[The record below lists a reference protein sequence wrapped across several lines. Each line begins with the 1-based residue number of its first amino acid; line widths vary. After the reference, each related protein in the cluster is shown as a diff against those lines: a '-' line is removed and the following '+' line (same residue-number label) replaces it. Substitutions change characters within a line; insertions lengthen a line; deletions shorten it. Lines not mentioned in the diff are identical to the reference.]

1 MFSSSPTVCHNDVM
15 ITNEIVERACSEV
28 GAYTDDQMMSEF
40 DRFFQNQPG
49 ICDFVAEL
57 TSESTTEI
65 QELSLFLSYMVF
77 KAAEAA
83 ERDASGNLLEVSPEQ
98 IESAFHE
105 SESWI
110 ERIEQAQED
119 RNPLEPDDTEPFLV
133 QYVISELNQPLEDG
147 SLLADEQKGEVFF
160 VLRTVI
166 SSFARKPNG
175 KEIKS

>member
-1 MFSSSPTVCHNDVM
+1 M
-15 ITNEIVERACSEV
+15 ITNDIVERACSEV
-28 GAYTDDQMMSEF
+28 GAYTDAQMMSEF
-40 DRFFQNQPG
+40 DRFFQKQPG

-57 TSESTTEI
+57 TSESTTDI

-83 ERDASGNLLEVSPEQ
+83 EPGAPENLKEVTAER

-110 ERIEQAQED
+110 DRIEKAED
-119 RNPLEPDDTEPFLV
+119 EKTTLLPDDTEPFLV

-147 SLLADEQKGEVFF
+147 TLLADEQKGEVFF

-166 SSFARKPNG
+166 SSFARKSNG